1 MASREHE
8 SSINRIAVDSRY
20 FLQSILDVIRI
31 VVVFYIGFT
40 IVITLIVFGNELK
53 IVQSML
59 MVFFALS
66 CLVWT
71 AIKSQSLIYTKL
83 WFPKDNVDA
92 HHNKRLTMFF
102 VIQLA
107 SAAAAIFVT
116 ERTQAALL
124 LWLLLLPSTLH
135 ATILLPRWGLV
146 LVLCLCE
153 LIDGLAIMVA
163 FGAQALPVSL
173 AQCGLGLGIVV
184 VLTELIIRAV
194 RSRLESLTLSEELRF
209 ANVRLREYALQA
221 EEYAAVRERNRLA
234 REIHDTIG
242 HALTIA
248 NVQLEVAAAL
258 FDQNPPV
265 ARDAIHKSQ
274 FMVQEGLREI
284 RASVGELRSSP
295 LDQQSLDKAL
305 QRVVSEVT
313 TPQCEVAF
321 EVWGQ
326 TRKLEQKAHLC
337 LFRTTQECMTN
348 AKRHSSATKIELI
361 LDYRD
366 PDSVVLSVRDNG
378 NGVADIQEGFGI
390 IGIRE
395 RAQDI
400 GGCITIETA
409 VGKGFV
415 LEVRVPG

>member
-1 MASREHE
+1 MVSRNQE
-8 SSINRIAVDSRY
+8 STINQIAVDSRN
-20 FLQSILDVIRI
+20 FLQAILDVIRI

-40 IVITLIVFGNELK
+40 IVITLIVFGNELTL
-53 IVQSML
+53 VQSML
-59 MVFFALS
+59 MIFFAMS
-66 CLVWT
+66 CLTWT
-71 AIKSQSLIYTKL
+71 AAKSQTLIYTKL
-83 WFPKDNVDA
+83 RRPNGNVDA
-92 HHNKRLTMFF
+92 HHSRRLMWFF
-102 VIQLA
+102 TIQLA

-146 LVLCLCE
+146 LVVCLCE
-153 LIDGLAIMVA
+153 LIDGLAIMFA
-163 FGAQALPVSL
+163 FGTESLPVNL

-184 VLTELIIRAV
+184 VVTEFIIRAV

-248 NVQLEVAAAL
+248 NVQLEVAAAM

-274 FMVQEGLREI
+274 SMVQEGLREI
-284 RASVGELRSSP
+284 RASVGELRSTL
-295 LDQQSLDKAL
+295 LDHQSLDKAL
-305 QRVVSEVT
+305 QRVVSEVA
-313 TPQCEVAF
+313 TPRCRVTF
-321 EVWGQ
+321 EVCGQ
-326 TRKLEQKAHLC
+326 TRTLDQKVHLC
-337 LFRTTQECMTN
+337 LFRSTQECMTN

-366 PDSVVLSVRDNG
+366 PETVALSVSDNG
-378 NGVADIQEGFGI
+378 NGAADLQEGFGI

-395 RAQDI
+395 RTQEI
-400 GGCITIETA
+400 GGSIAIDTE
-409 VGKGFV
+409 VGVGFA
-415 LEVRVPG
+415 LKIRVPG